1 MTTRV
6 RRMPGN
12 LDNYIKDGN
21 GARCRTCDAE
31 ILAATVTH
39 SIHLPGGALG
49 GMAGFGEVQTER
61 VPYCPNCEEKP
72 SPYGAP
78 IYYS

>member
-1 MTTRV
+1 MTIRV

-12 LDNYIKDGN
+12 LDNYIKDGD
-21 GARCRTCDAE
+21 GARCKECNAVILGAE
-31 ILAATVTH
+31 VTH
-39 SIHLPGGALG
+39 SIHLRELPGS
-49 GMAGFGEVQTER
+49 GFGEVQVEI
-61 VPYCPNCEEKP
+61 VPYCPNCDEKP